1 MSELWA
7 LQRIGWKLNARTTIA
22 FLSCYMSLGL
32 NKTSPEDCSSESDV
46 GEIDF
51 RIENEIKKFVEF
63 VALEPRLK
71 DTATSLL
78 SSSIIFI
85 ARRNAK
91 CATIWT
97 RRCHDITSHEESDLH
112 STITAI
118 DSLYGKDSSTNRAAA
133 AVAQSSMVLGDIQS
147 PPSEVFLMEGTI
159 LNEKTQAASPASIAS
174 AVDFEVGGGSSDD
187 LGDQIL
193 RITPAGATSD

>member
-1 MSELWA
+1 M
-7 LQRIGWKLNARTTIA
+7 GWKLNARTTIA

-51 RIENEIKKFVEF
+51 RIENEIKKFVDF

-112 STITAI
+112 STITTI
-118 DSLYGKDSSTNRAAA
+118 DSLYGDSSTNRATAA
-133 AVAQSSMVLGDIQS
+133 VVAQSSLVLGDIQS
-147 PPSEVFLMEGTI
+147 PPIEVFLIEGTI
-159 LNEKTQAASPASIAS
+159 SNEKTQAASPASIAS
-174 AVDFEVGGGSSDD
+174 AADFEGGGSSDD
-187 LGDQIL
+187 LGDHIL
-193 RITPAGATSD
+193 RITPGVKSD